1 MKTLTAR
8 RDTNSFH
15 GVALHALQHTF
26 ATVGQKARPEAFT
39 HIQPHSHATARLA
52 RHFVTYCYGDIAGPT
67 PTPEEIECGAYLH
80 DIGKYFIR
88 DSILLK
94 PASLDEGERAV
105 MSRHPVYGAALVSR
119 LDAATKT
126 IRRVVLYHHEHWD
139 GTGYPEGMCGTSI
152 PFEARVVSVVDV
164 YTSLRSRRTYKPTLS
179 KEGALKVLTEMAGR
193 ELDPYLSEDFVMWL
207 SRISKTGRMDSP
219 VRPDSSLYG
228 LCD

>member
-1 MKTLTAR
+1 MKILTAR
-8 RDTNSFH
+8 RVANSFPD
-15 GVALHALQHTF
+15 GALHALQHTF

-52 RHFVTYCYGDIAGPT
+52 RHFVTYCYSDSAGPT

-94 PASLDEGERAV
+94 PASLDEGEMAV
-105 MSRHPVYGAALVSR
+105 MS
-119 LDAATKT
+119 

-164 YTSLRSRRTYKPTLS
+164 YTSLRSRRSYKPTLS
-179 KEGALKVLTEMAGR
+179 KEGALKVLMEMAGR

-207 SRISKTGRMDSP
+207 SRISKTGKLDSP